1 MHTLLVLGGG
11 VMLLAGALR
20 LVILVLVNRST
31 ETLDFRGPVHAVEIT
46 LHRGEVTIRGSASSN
61 PRVRRRLRHGLRR
74 PRVEEHVDD
83 GVLQLTVKSGF
94 VQYEVD
100 VPRRAAIL
108 VRGSS
113 TSATVIGMTGPVEL
127 HASAG
132 TLEGRALSAR
142 AVRATTSEGSIRLSF
157 DRAPDDVEVT
167 TGSGSVELTLP
178 DGPYD
183 VETIGDTRCGVPTA
197 TGARC
202 RVRAKAASVRI
213 RPR

>member
-1 MHTLLVLGGG
+1 MHSILLLGAAII
-11 VMLLAGALR
+11 LLAGALR
-20 LVILVLVNRST
+20 LVILLLVNRST
-31 ETLDFRGPVHAVEIT
+31 ETLEFRGPVHAVEIT
-46 LHRGEVTIRGSASSN
+46 LARGEVTIRGSDDAN

-74 PRVEEHVDD
+74 PHVQESVDD
-83 GVLQLTVKSGF
+83 GVLRLTVMSGI

-108 VRGSS
+108 VSGSN
-113 TSATVIGMTGPVEL
+113 TSATVIGVTGLIEL
-127 HASAG
+127 RSSSG

-142 AVRATTSEGSIRLSF
+142 AVRAMTSAGSIRLSF
-157 DRAPDDVEVT
+157 DTAPDSVEVT
-167 TGSGSVELTLP
+167 ATSGSVELTLP

-202 RVRAKAASVRI
+202 RVRAKAPSVRI